1 MVCDTLL
8 HMTGGIPPDKEP
20 DMRNFLQ
27 RLAERYRQFMVGR
40 YGSDQLSRFTMLLAF
55 AMLILNMIFRTK
67 TSLFYWLVWVFLLLT
82 YFRMFSRNIQ
92 KRYDENTRFLQLKE
106 KVRGWFGGR
115 RGGAGAG
122 GRDSYQNYSQ
132 AYENARSEAPKNAM
146 RSDREHRIFRCPNCD
161 QRVRV
166 PRGRGKIE
174 ITCPRCGH
182 QFIKRS

>member
-1 MVCDTLL
+1 
-8 HMTGGIPPDKEP
+8 
-20 DMRNFLQ
+20 MRNFLQ
-27 RLAERYRQFMVGR
+27 RLGERYRQFMVGR

-67 TSLFYWLVWVFLLLT
+67 TSVFYWLVWAFLILT

-106 KVRGWFGGR
+106 KVLGKL
-115 RGGAGAG
+115 RGGKYRGPSDG
-122 GRDSYQNYSQ
+122 VRDSYQHYNN

-146 RSDREHRIFRCPNCD
+146 RSDKEHRIFRCPNCS